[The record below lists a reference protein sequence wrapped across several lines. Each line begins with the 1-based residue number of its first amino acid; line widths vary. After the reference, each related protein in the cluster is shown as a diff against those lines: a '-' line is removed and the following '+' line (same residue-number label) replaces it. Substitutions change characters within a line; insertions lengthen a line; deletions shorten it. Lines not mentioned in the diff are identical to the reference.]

1 MILDIKTL
9 MVLNLVVNVVG
20 VGAMLFLYLQNHGS
34 YRGLGFWLVDMGLQ
48 VAGSTLILLRG
59 VVPDLFS
66 MALAN
71 TMVVTGAVFLL
82 AGMARFVGKPIHPI
96 PNGILVLTAAVLL
109 VFFSVIQPDLRTRE
123 IVISVALTGACVQT
137 AWLLLHRPTVLDRR
151 MTLPT
156 GVVMLAYVLVN
167 LVRVVLLIERPLLSA
182 DFFRSGWVDA
192 LPVLFFVTLSAF
204 LTVSI
209 VLMVNYRLVRDVR
222 TQEEKFNLLFMS
234 SPNIVIL
241 TRLPDG
247 RIIEVNR
254 SFEISTGHTREEALG
269 RTTVELRLWDREEDR
284 MQVLA
289 RILGGA
295 GEVKGEYDFRKKDG
309 GTLAGLFTAQ
319 TLELDNEKC
328 LLVSVSDITALSEAR
343 RKLQTLALYD
353 PLTGLANRVQF
364 QYRYDL
370 EQADAQFK
378 NRHFVVASIDL
389 DWFKHINDE
398 HGHDIGDRV
407 LVAAAKRLTTT
418 LRRIDTVSRFGG
430 DEFVLLLGDV
440 GSRED
445 AGALVSKIVASFR
458 EPLVVA
464 GSSFDVT
471 ISVGAALYPEDGTE
485 SEELVKKS
493 DRALYEVKK
502 SGRNG
507 CRFSDETGRTS

>member
-1 MILDIKTL
+1 MVLDIKTL
-9 MVLNLVVNVVG
+9 MVLNLVVNVVS
-20 VGAMLFLYLQNHGS
+20 VGAMLFLYLQNRGS

-48 VAGSTLILLRG
+48 VVGSALILLRG
-59 VVPDLFS
+59 VVPDLVS

-71 TMVVTGAVFLL
+71 AMVVTGAVFLL
-82 AGMARFVGKPIHPI
+82 AGMARFVGKRIRTL
-96 PNGILVLTAAVLL
+96 PNGILALSAFVLL
-109 VFFSVIQPDLRTRE
+109 VFFSVIRPDLRMRE
-123 IVISVALTGACVQT
+123 IVISAALTGACAQT

-156 GVVMLAYVLVN
+156 GVVMVAYALVN
-167 LVRVVLLIERPLLSA
+167 LVRVVLLLDRLPLSG
-182 DFFRSGWVDA
+182 DFFRSGQVDA
-192 LPVLFFVTLSAF
+192 WTVLFFVTLSAF

-222 TQEEKFNLLFMS
+222 TEVEKFNLLFMS
-234 SPNIVIL
+234 SPYIVIL
-241 TRLPDG
+241 TQLPDG

-254 SFEISTGHTREEALG
+254 SFETTTGFTREEALG
-269 RTTVELRLWDREEDR
+269 RTTVELRLWSSEEDR
-284 MQVLA
+284 MQVLS
-289 RILGGA
+289 RFSEGA
-295 GEVKGEYDFRKKDG
+295 SEVKGEYDFRKKDG

-364 QYRYDL
+364 QIRFDL
-370 EQADAQFK
+370 EQADARFK

-398 HGHDIGDRV
+398 HGHDVGDRV
-407 LVAAAKRLTTT
+407 LVAAAQRLTAT

-445 AGALVSKIVASFR
+445 AGGLVSKIVDSFR
-458 EPLVVA
+458 EPLVVG

-471 ISVGAALYPEDGTE
+471 ISVGAALFPEDGTE

-507 CRFSDETGRTS
+507 CRFSDELR